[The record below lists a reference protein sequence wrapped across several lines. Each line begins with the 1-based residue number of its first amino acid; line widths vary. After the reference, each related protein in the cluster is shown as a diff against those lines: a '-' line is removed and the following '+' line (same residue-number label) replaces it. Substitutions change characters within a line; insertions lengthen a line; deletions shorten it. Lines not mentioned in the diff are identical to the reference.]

1 MNHLSDEQLSALL
14 DDALP
19 AGERAAC
26 DAHLAGCDACRA
38 RLAELSA
45 LEESLGKALTHDPGE
60 RYFADFAERVA
71 QRIAAGESA
80 PAKAPRRSPWAW
92 LTAPRGLALAG
103 STAALL
109 VTAGIAWMRFHNEQ
123 DVSRA
128 LREAAPA
135 APRATKPSA
144 PSANDELAPAPAP
157 APPASGDRTRT
168 DAAAPRGLAHAQ
180 GVRTLPNGEQVPVER
195 SQEQGGAPAR
205 ELAAPATGST
215 LARMKKRS
223 ISPAAEGV
231 PAPTAT
237 VKTESSPR
245 EEEQKG
251 AEAGAPEVS
260 NFAAPAPA
268 AAPPAAAK
276 LAEEPGAVHQK
287 PAIDTSHGGS
297 MSTWSSAKALYGGSA
312 NELKADQRKLGGLA
326 ATCGKVRDSR
336 GRAIAGAQVT
346 ALHDGVRTA
355 RTDPEGAFCIPGLGA
370 GDTLTVMHVGFD
382 PWTVVVTPMTSL
394 AIELQPVGTL
404 GPNATML
411 TGKPQ
416 ASPTFSGALRAH
428 AFADTAHAPR
438 PDVYAEQSSGVR
450 QLVRDA
456 REAMAIAQREHTAP
470 AFENAA
476 KRWATVL
483 GQVTGAPADDARF
496 QYVSA
501 LRSAYQLEP
510 TSEREVRLGKAIDAF
525 LALAPATLPE
535 RATVERWKT
544 ELNSR

>member
-1 MNHLSDEQLSALL
+1 
-14 DDALP
+14 
-19 AGERAAC
+19 
-26 DAHLAGCDACRA
+26 
-38 RLAELSA
+38 
-45 LEESLGKALTHDPGE
+45 
-60 RYFADFAERVA
+60 
-71 QRIAAGESA
+71 
-80 PAKAPRRSPWAW
+80 
-92 LTAPRGLALAG
+92 
-103 STAALL
+103 
-109 VTAGIAWMRFHNEQ
+109 
-123 DVSRA
+123 
-128 LREAAPA
+128 
-135 APRATKPSA
+135 
-144 PSANDELAPAPAP
+144 
-157 APPASGDRTRT
+157 
-168 DAAAPRGLAHAQ
+168 
-180 GVRTLPNGEQVPVER
+180 VRTLPNGEQVPVER
-195 SQEQGGAPAR
+195 PQEQGGAPAR
-205 ELAAPATGST
+205 GFAAPATGST

-223 ISPAAEGV
+223 VAPAAEGV

-237 VKTESSPR
+237 VKMESSPR
-245 EEEQKG
+245 EEEQKD
-251 AEAGAPEVS
+251 AEAGAPVS

-276 LAEEPGAVHQK
+276 LAEGPAAVHQK

-297 MSTWSSAKALYGGSA
+297 MSTWSSTKALYGGTA

-355 RTDPEGAFCIPGLGA
+355 RTDTEGAFCIPGLAA

-438 PDVYAEQSSGVR
+438 PDVYAEQSSGIR

-476 KRWATVL
+476 K
-483 GQVTGAPADDARF
+483 QVGDRARPGDGR
-496 QYVSA
+496 A
-501 LRSAYQLEP
+501 RRRCPLP
-510 TSEREVRLGKAIDAF
+510 VRLGI
-525 LALAPATLPE
+525 ALCVSIGADE
-535 RATVERWKT
+535 RAGGQARPRRSTRSSPSPRPHCPSGRTVERWKT